1 MRVLFVN
8 LVYGVGSTGK
18 IIADIADLLR
28 KGGSDVRILYG
39 AVRIPLMRTPEELRE
54 GWNITRTMRCRGLPT
69 TRGCIPGLPPGE

>member
-28 KGGSDVRILYG
+28 KGGSD
-39 AVRIPLMRTPEELRE
+39 VRIPLMRTPEELRE